1 MKKNPN
7 VRAGG
12 QHALE
17 KISMVMKLC
26 LFLLSFLVYSVSA
39 KSMAQNVKLSM
50 EKKSESLV
58 KVLNELGEKSGY
70 EFFYN
75 DDEVSGVN
83 VSVSVKNATVREIL
97 ESVLKGTSLVYHIVD
112 NVIVISPKVNDERP
126 VAWRVSGVVKDG
138 RGIPLIGVTVSL
150 KGTTVGVA
158 TDKDGKFIFE
168 FQKRDSVVLV
178 FSFVGMVTQ
187 EKIIKTKE
195 TKNLVVVMKEDVGE
209 LDEVVITGFGSKAK
223 NSYTGAAT
231 SVDRKQLLTAGT
243 RSLLKSLAAFV
254 PGMQIVTN
262 NDMGSD
268 PNTKPEILIR
278 GRSSFEGASNVPTF
292 IVDGA
297 EVSLDY
303 VFDMDVND
311 VENVTVL
318 KDASA
323 SALYGAKASKGV
335 IVITTKPLKGGK
347 MRVSYDGTFG
357 ASFPDLSDYDLL
369 NAEEK
374 LEYERRAHLYDG
386 MGDDGYEKDVEY
398 NEIYK
403 RVRAGVDTDWMSK
416 PLRNS
421 FTQNHNVNISGGDD
435 FIRYSLSVRYGRE
448 EGVMKES
455 KRDRYSM
462 SFKLSYNKQD
472 RFFIN
477 STTTINVVN
486 NENSPYGSFSK
497 YVDLNPYDPVY
508 NEDGS
513 WNKLLTHYIY
523 NPLYEASLGSYDKG
537 EQFYLNT
544 ILNLRVEVL

>member
-187 EKIIKTKE
+187 
-195 TKNLVVVMKEDVGE
+195 
-209 LDEVVITGFGSKAK
+209 
-223 NSYTGAAT
+223 
-231 SVDRKQLLTAGT
+231 
-243 RSLLKSLAAFV
+243 
-254 PGMQIVTN
+254 
-262 NDMGSD
+262 
-268 PNTKPEILIR
+268 
-278 GRSSFEGASNVPTF
+278 
-292 IVDGA
+292 
-297 EVSLDY
+297 
-303 VFDMDVND
+303 
-311 VENVTVL
+311 
-318 KDASA
+318 
-323 SALYGAKASKGV
+323 
-335 IVITTKPLKGGK
+335 
-347 MRVSYDGTFG
+347 
-357 ASFPDLSDYDLL
+357 
-369 NAEEK
+369 
-374 LEYERRAHLYDG
+374 
-386 MGDDGYEKDVEY
+386 
-398 NEIYK
+398 
-403 RVRAGVDTDWMSK
+403 
-416 PLRNS
+416 
-421 FTQNHNVNISGGDD
+421 
-435 FIRYSLSVRYGRE
+435 
-448 EGVMKES
+448 
-455 KRDRYSM
+455 
-462 SFKLSYNKQD
+462 
-472 RFFIN
+472 
-477 STTTINVVN
+477 
-486 NENSPYGSFSK
+486 
-497 YVDLNPYDPVY
+497 
-508 NEDGS
+508 
-513 WNKLLTHYIY
+513 
-523 NPLYEASLGSYDKG
+523 
-537 EQFYLNT
+537 
-544 ILNLRVEVL
+544 